1 MEANDPVKPESSKT
15 IKLHIKRQD
24 SPEAKSRYEDF
35 EIEWHPNMNVVS
47 ALMAIR
53 AHPVLADGTPTTPVV
68 WESVC
73 LEEVCGACTM
83 LINGVARQ
91 ACSTLIDS
99 LEQPI
104 TLAPL
109 TKFPLVR
116 DLKVDRQK
124 LFEHLK
130 RVHAWID
137 IDGVF
142 DLGPGPRMSQETR
155 DWAYEL
161 SKCMTCGCCFE
172 ACPNTKLADTPHNFM
187 GPAPLSQVRLF
198 NAHPT
203 GAMHADVR
211 LNAIMDDDGVSG
223 CGNAQNCVRV
233 CPKAIPLTTSIADMN
248 RQTLKQSL
256 KNTFGSF
263 GRK

>member
-1 MEANDPVKPESSKT
+1 
-15 IKLHIKRQD
+15 
-24 SPEAKSRYEDF
+24 
-35 EIEWHPNMNVVS
+35 
-47 ALMAIR
+47 
-53 AHPVLADGTPTTPVV
+53 
-68 WESVC
+68 
-73 LEEVCGACTM
+73 M

-124 LFEHLK
+124 LFDHLK

-142 DLGPGPRMSQETR
+142 DLGPGPRMSQKTR

-172 ACPNTKLADTPHNFM
+172 ACPN
-187 GPAPLSQVRLF
+187 
-198 NAHPT
+198 T

-248 RQTLKQSL
+248 RQTFKQSL

>member
-1 MEANDPVKPESSKT
+1 MEANDPVKPESTKT

-24 SPEAKSRYEDF
+24 SPEAKSRYED
-35 EIEWHPNMNVVS
+35 
-47 ALMAIR
+47 L
-53 AHPVLADGTPTTPVV
+53 
-68 WESVC
+68 
-73 LEEVCGACTM
+73 CGACTM

-142 DLGPGPRMSQETR
+142 DLGPGPRMSQKTR
-155 DWAYEL
+155 LGLRA
-161 SKCMTCGCCFE
+161 F
-172 ACPNTKLADTPHNFM
+172 
-187 GPAPLSQVRLF
+187 Q
-198 NAHPT
+198 
-203 GAMHADVR
+203 MHDVR
-211 LNAIMDDDGVSG
+211 LLLRGVPQHE
-223 CGNAQNCVRV
+223 AR
-233 CPKAIPLTTSIADMN
+233 
-248 RQTLKQSL
+248 
-256 KNTFGSF
+256 
-263 GRK
+263 

>member
-1 MEANDPVKPESSKT
+1 
-15 IKLHIKRQD
+15 
-24 SPEAKSRYEDF
+24 
-35 EIEWHPNMNVVS
+35 
-47 ALMAIR
+47 
-53 AHPVLADGTPTTPVV
+53 
-68 WESVC
+68 
-73 LEEVCGACTM
+73 M

-91 ACSTLIDS
+91 ACSTLIDP

-187 GPAPLSQVRLF
+187 GARTAFASASVQC
-198 NAHPT
+198 A
-203 GAMHADVR
+203 
-211 LNAIMDDDGVSG
+211 SY
-223 CGNAQNCVRV
+223 
-233 CPKAIPLTTSIADMN
+233 
-248 RQTLKQSL
+248 
-256 KNTFGSF
+256 GSYACRCSSECHH
-263 GRK
+263 G